1 MTESYVYPPADPEVA
16 TVVAQL
22 TEGLQNIQHTLEQ
35 CYEQLEQGYT
45 LGELRGITDKG
56 YASLYKIAHELC
68 DQGDFQHALPVAL
81 QLTLHKPTDS
91 RFAFMAGSCMQRLGQ
106 LEPAALM
113 YAITLDVDPEHAA
126 AAYRLGECL
135 CSLGRNEEAMPF
147 LQKCIDLCY
156 GNFDRCQL
164 MDMAREKLSR
174 ILP

>member
-1 MTESYVYPPADPEVA
+1 MTDVYVHPPADPEAA

-22 TEGLQNIQHTLEQ
+22 TEGLQNIQHTLTQ
-35 CYEQLEQGYT
+35 CREQLEQGYT
-45 LGELRGITDKG
+45 LGELRGITHEG

-68 DQGDFQHALPVAL
+68 DHGDFHHALPVAL
-81 QLTLHKPTDS
+81 QLTLHKPTES

-113 YAITLDVDPEHAA
+113 YALTLDVDPEHAA
-126 AAYRLGECL
+126 AAYRLGERL